1 MSSNKDKKEKCPYN
15 DGCACAPRTRD
26 CDRCGWKPKEEKNY
40 GKE

>member
-1 MSSNKDKKEKCPYN
+1 MSKNKDKKEKCPYN

-26 CDRCGWKPKEEKNY
+26 CDRCGWKPKEGKND

>member
-1 MSSNKDKKEKCPYN
+1 MSENKDKKEKCPYN

-26 CDRCGWKPKEEKNY
+26 CYRCGWKQKEEKND